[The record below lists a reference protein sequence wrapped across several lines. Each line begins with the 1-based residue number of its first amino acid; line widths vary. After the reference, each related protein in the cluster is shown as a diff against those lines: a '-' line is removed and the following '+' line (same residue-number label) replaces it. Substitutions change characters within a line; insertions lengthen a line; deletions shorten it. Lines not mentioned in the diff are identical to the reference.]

1 MIESLNRDI
10 LEIKK
15 KALEKERTV
24 RLLDKARQQ
33 LKNEQVKKEELYERF
48 IRERKDVE
56 ALEGITLTSLFA
68 TILGTKEEKLDKER
82 QELLRA
88 KLKYDETTKGVTQ
101 LEKEIYG
108 LEQQLDAFRN
118 PELEYE
124 RLIERKKE
132 LLKGNQYFDTRAFMW
147 QEEKSKAEHTIK
159 ELLEASTAGSQ
170 LLDSLQKA
178 KNELESASGWGT
190 WDMLGGGLIA
200 TMAKHSKIDE
210 AKSTM
215 GQAQVLAKRFEREL
229 ADVGEDMAF
238 DIEIGAF
245 ATFADYFF
253 DGLIADWIVQ
263 DRIHESR
270 SRVEQLS
277 SKVSLLLSKIS
288 RGIEDTQKKIEDID
302 KEMKRFIEGAE

>member
-1 MIESLNRDI
+1 MIENLNREI
-10 LEIKK
+10 LEAKK
-15 KALEKERTV
+15 KMLEKERTQ
-24 RLLDKARQQ
+24 RLLVKAKQQ
-33 LKNEQVKKEELYERF
+33 LKNEHVKKEELYEKF
-48 IRERKDVE
+48 MRERKDVE
-56 ALEGITLTSLFA
+56 VLEGITLASLFA

-82 QELLRA
+82 QELLSA
-88 KLKYDETTKGVTQ
+88 KLKYDEATKGVTQ
-101 LEKEIYG
+101 LEKEIYA
-108 LEQQLDAFRN
+108 LEQQVEAFRN

-124 RLIERKKE
+124 RLIEHKTDY
-132 LLKGNQYFDTRAFMW
+132 LKGNKDYDMRTFMW
-147 QEEKSKAEHTIK
+147 EAEKSQAEHTIK
-159 ELLEASTAGSQ
+159 ELQEAGLAGTE

-210 AKSTM
+210 AKATM
-215 GQAQVLAKRFEREL
+215 GNAQILAKRFEREL
-229 ADVGEDMAF
+229 SDVGENMAF

-270 SRVEQLS
+270 SRVEQLA
-277 SKVSLLLSKIS
+277 SKVTLLLSKIS
-288 RGIEDTQKKIEDID
+288 RGIEDMQKKIEGID
-302 KEMKRFIEGAE
+302 EEMKKFIEGMA